1 MKKLTL
7 LSIIVVVLALCLPVL
22 SQTPERTFLPLDVD
36 VPFPPSPVIC
46 EGKTHFL
53 YELHITNFGPADVT
67 IQGVE
72 VFGKGNP
79 DKSLGTFEGKSLE
92 DLITHTGTIPNPKNP
107 KDKRIISGGKRAHV
121 TLWLT
126 LDGDQ
131 IAPAQ
136 LIHHLSV
143 QYVMGLLPV
152 PDKKKELKEQVLEA
166 GLVKIRP
173 FNPPVLGPPLEG
185 GEWITIPHNV
195 VGRRAVIAFDG
206 KARAAQRYG
215 IDYMKFGPDG
225 KLAKGDKSKNENWY
239 GFGAK
244 LIAVAD
250 GVVSYVYD
258 GVSENVPYVGPK
270 RETLTRK
277 NFAGNVV
284 ILDIGNGIYA
294 VYAHIKKDSIRVKVG
309 DKVEKGQ
316 ILAELGNT
324 GNSGGPHLHFHVVN
338 QNAILAAEGVPYV
351 FESFEILR
359 KLEGDDIT
367 ELYMKLAPWK
377 SENNLEP
384 DKRQMETPLNFYV
397 LRFPDTVKNQ

>member
-1 MKKLTL
+1 
-7 LSIIVVVLALCLPVL
+7 
-22 SQTPERTFLPLDVD
+22 
-36 VPFPPSPVIC
+36 
-46 EGKTHFL
+46 
-53 YELHITNFGPADVT
+53 
-67 IQGVE
+67 
-72 VFGKGNP
+72 
-79 DKSLGTFEGKSLE
+79 
-92 DLITHTGTIPNPKNP
+92 
-107 KDKRIISGGKRAHV
+107 
-121 TLWLT
+121 
-126 LDGDQ
+126 
-131 IAPAQ
+131 
-136 LIHHLSV
+136 
-143 QYVMGLLPV
+143 
-152 PDKKKELKEQVLEA
+152 
-166 GLVKIRP
+166 
-173 FNPPVLGPPLEG
+173 
-185 GEWITIPHNV
+185 
-195 VGRRAVIAFDG
+195 
-206 KARAAQRYG
+206 
-215 IDYMKFGPDG
+215 MKFGPEG

-239 GFGAK
+239 GFGTK

-250 GVVSYVYD
+250 GVVSYVFD

-324 GNSGGPHLHFHVVN
+324 GNSGGPHLHFHVVDK
-338 QNAILAAEGVPYV
+338 NAILAAEGVPYV

>member
-1 MKKLTL
+1 MKKHAN
-7 LSIIVVVLALCLPVL
+7 LSIFVAVLVLCVPGLA
-22 SQTPERTFLPLDVD
+22 QTQERTFLPLDVG

-53 YELHITNFGPADVT
+53 YELHITNFGLSDVT

-79 DKSLGTFEGKSLE
+79 DMSLGTFEGKSLE
-92 DLITHTGTIPNPKNP
+92 ALITHPGHFPDPKNP
-107 KDKRIISGGKRAHV
+107 KDKKVISAGKRAHV

-136 LIHHLSV
+136 LTHHLSV
-143 QYVMGLLPV
+143 QYVKGLLPV
-152 PDKKKELKEQVLEA
+152 PDEKKELKEQVLEA
-166 GLVKIRP
+166 GLVEIRP

-185 GEWITIPHNV
+185 GEWITAPHNM

-215 IDYMKFGPDG
+215 IDYMKFGPNG
-225 KLAKGDKSKNENWY
+225 KLVKGDKTKNENWC

-250 GVVSYVYD
+250 GVVSYVLD
-258 GVSENVPYVGPK
+258 GEPENVPYIGPK
-270 RETLTRK
+270 PETLTRK

-294 VYAHIKKDSIRVKVG
+294 VYAHIKKNSIRVKVG
-309 DKVEKGQ
+309 DKVKKGQ
-316 ILAELGNT
+316 VLAELGNT
-324 GNSGGPHLHFHVVN
+324 GNSGGPHLHFHVVD
-338 QNAILAAEGVPYV
+338 QNAILAAEGIPYV
-351 FESFEILR
+351 FKSYEILR
-359 KLEGDDIT
+359 KLDMNDM
-367 ELYMKLAPWK
+367 MKLYTKLGSWK
-377 SENNLEP
+377 SEDNPEP
-384 DKRQMETPLNFYV
+384 DKRLMETPLNFYV